1 MNTLRFGVLTTVRAD
16 GQTCYVI
23 VDTYTN
29 VIVGGGFLVKQ
40 PAFDIAAYL
49 ALCNVVPEGGEL
61 PTAATLG
68 LQFPDGDDLRTAW
81 QAHFVDTE
89 GGA

>member
-1 MNTLRFGVLTTVRAD
+1 MNTLRFGVLTTVRPD
-16 GQTCYVI
+16 GQTQYAI

-29 VIVGGGFLVKQ
+29 VIVGGGFLVRQ
-40 PAFDIAAYL
+40 PALDIAAYL
-49 ALCNVVPEGGEL
+49 ALCNDVPEDGEL

-68 LQFPDGDDLRTAW
+68 LQFPDGDDLCTAW
-81 QAHFVDTE
+81 QAHFADTE